1 MGTSKYKIG
10 DIMGNFTIVD
20 LEKTGGNIKYICK
33 CICGNIIKYKIFQLT
48 KVKSRVCLRY
58 KTDIINK
65 KFGKLTVISFCE
77 KRNNRSYYNC
87 LCECGNTKIIGR
99 SGLLSGD
106 ITSCGCL
113 RKEYREIESAKR
125 VRSYVVDGTN
135 PNLIK
140 SDKLNKNNKSGV
152 KGVCYIAKKGK
163 WESQIMFKGTRYKLG
178 IFDNKEDAVK
188 ARKEAEEKLHK
199 EFLRNMNNN

>member
-1 MGTSKYKIG
+1 MTVSKYKIG
-10 DIMGNFTIVD
+10 DTVGNFTVID

-33 CICGNIIKYKIFQLT
+33 CICRNIVKYKSFQLT
-48 KVKSRVCLRY
+48 KVKSCGCLRY

-65 KFGKLTVISFCE
+65 KFGRLTVISFYE

-87 LCECGNTKIIGR
+87 LCECGNTKVVGR
-99 SGLLSGD
+99 SALLAGD
-106 ITSCGCL
+106 IISCGCL
-113 RKEYREIESAKR
+113 RKEYRDNEAAKR

-140 SDKLNKNNKSGV
+140 SEKLRKNNKSGV
-152 KGVCYIAKKGK
+152 KGVCYISKTGK
-163 WESQIMFKGTRYKLG
+163 WAAQIMFKGTRYKLG
-178 IFDNKEDAVK
+178 NFDNFEDAVK

-199 EFLRNMNNN
+199 EFLRKLEEK